1 MPFAALLRAPPFYNA
16 NEALWCAERRVR
28 NLILSVALFAAAA
41 PGAAAS
47 TGTVEAKPPLVV
59 AVIDSGIART
69 PELAHVVTAEYD
81 MASDD
86 AREPFKPRYDHG
98 TLVATILL
106 RESRQALNIV
116 SFRIDDPAGCP
127 KGLVPPCQPS
137 AKPLVKAI
145 RKAASLG
152 VDAINISLALRDDKA
167 ITAAV
172 REATEQGILVVLAAG
187 NDGRERPGN
196 LDMATAG
203 FPNAVLVGALDDA
216 GLPWTGTNKPGIGSS
231 VYNYAWQRGVAV
243 PSVTAAGAVTRV
255 TGTSFATPA
264 ETARLLQCRSKHAV
278 QGATTSC
285 DMSVAV
291 VDPNASITLAA
302 AATAADQVTKP
313 SRSRRSHRVTI
324 SSATEARPVA
334 RPVQMPIPP
343 QPSPK
348 ARPTA
353 TARPITQ

>member
-1 MPFAALLRAPPFYNA
+1 M
-16 NEALWCAERRVR
+16 R
-28 NLILSVALFAAAA
+28 NLILSAALFAATA
-41 PGAAAS
+41 PAAAAS
-47 TGTVEAKPPLVV
+47 LPTHDSAPPRLV

-81 MASDD
+81 MASDE

-106 RESRQALNIV
+106 RQSRQALNII

-137 AKPLVKAI
+137 AKPLVNAI

-172 REATEQGILVVLAAG
+172 REATAQGILVVLAAG
-187 NDGRERPGN
+187 NDGRDRPGN

-203 FPNAVLVGALDDA
+203 FPNAVLVGALDDS
-216 GLPWTGTNKPGIGSS
+216 GLPWSGTNKPGVGVSA
-231 VYNYAWQRGVAV
+231 YNYAWQHGVAV
-243 PSVTAAGAVTRV
+243 PSVTASGAVSRV

-264 ETARLLQCRSKHAV
+264 ETARLLQCRDTRAGK
-278 QGATTSC
+278 TTAMGC
-285 DMSVAV
+285 DMAVEV
-291 VDPNASITLAA
+291 VDPRMEVKVAA
-302 AATAADQVTKP
+302 AAQGGYNRDKP
-313 SRSRRSHRVTI
+313 SRSRRTHRVTI

-334 RPVQMPIPP
+334 RPIQMPTPP
-343 QPSPK
+343 HPSPK

-353 TARPITQ
+353 TERPITQ